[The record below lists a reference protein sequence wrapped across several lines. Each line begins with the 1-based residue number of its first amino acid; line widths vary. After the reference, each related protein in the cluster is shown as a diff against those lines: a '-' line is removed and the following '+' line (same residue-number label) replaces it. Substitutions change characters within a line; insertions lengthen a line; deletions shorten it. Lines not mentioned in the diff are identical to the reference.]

1 LNSVKAVLGILGT
14 LLVLAAAYYGM
25 YRGWRNRQSRQA
37 DLAPLPAVPEAVTQ
51 HDKTRGVEGVY
62 VATTSAGDWMDRI
75 AVHEL
80 GVRSIADLAV
90 SEAGLIFRRQGA
102 ADVFIPAG
110 HLTGVRTDRG
120 IAGKVTAEKSGLVVV
135 SWNHDGRELDTGFRP
150 RRKAD
155 LGALTESIATL
166 IGAEAQ

>member
-1 LNSVKAVLGILGT
+1 VKTVLGILGT
-14 LLVLAAAYYGM
+14 LLVLAAAYFGM

-37 DLAPLPAVPEAVTQ
+37 DLSPLPAVPE
-51 HDKTRGVEGVY
+51 DNTRGVEGVY

-90 SEAGLIFRRQGA
+90 SEAGLIFHRQGA
-102 ADVFIPAG
+102 ADVFIPAD

-135 SWNHDGRELDTGFRP
+135 TWTHDGREFDTGFRP

-155 LGALTESIATL
+155 TATLTESIAPL
-166 IGAEAQ
+166 IGAEQR

>member
-1 LNSVKAVLGILGT
+1 MRAFLGILGT
-14 LLVLAAAYYGM
+14 LLVLAAGYFGM
-25 YRGWRNRQSRQA
+25 YRGWRNRQTRQA
-37 DLAPLPAVPEAVTQ
+37 DLAPLPTAPEET
-51 HDKTRGVEGVY
+51 TRGVEGVY

-80 GVRSIADLAV
+80 GVRATADLAV
-90 SEAGLIFRRQGA
+90 SEAGLIFHRQGA
-102 ADVFIPAG
+102 ADVFIPAD

-135 SWNHDGRELDTGFRP
+135 TWTHDGRELDTGFRP

-155 LGALTESIATL
+155 TAALTASISTL
-166 IGAEAQ
+166 IGAL

>member
-1 LNSVKAVLGILGT
+1 MKAVLGILGT
-14 LLVLAAAYYGM
+14 LLVLAAGYFGM
-25 YRGWRNRQSRQA
+25 YRGWRNRQARQA
-37 DLAPLPAVPEAVTQ
+37 DLAPLPAAPA
-51 HDKTRGVEGVY
+51 DDTRGVEGVY

-90 SEAGLIFRRQGA
+90 SADGLIFHRQGA
-102 ADVFIPAG
+102 ADVFIPAD

-135 SWNHDGRELDTGFRP
+135 TWNHDGRSLDTGFRP

-155 LGALTESIATL
+155 TAALTASISTL
-166 IGAEAQ
+166 IGAQ

>member
-1 LNSVKAVLGILGT
+1 MRAFLGILGT
-14 LLVLAAAYYGM
+14 LLVLAAGYFGM
-25 YRGWRNRQSRQA
+25 YRGWRNRQTRQA
-37 DLAPLPAVPEAVTQ
+37 DLAPLPTAPVETP
-51 HDKTRGVEGVY
+51 RGVEGVY

-80 GVRSIADLAV
+80 GVRATADLAV
-90 SEAGLIFRRQGA
+90 SEAGLIFHRQGA
-102 ADVFIPAG
+102 ADVFIPAD

-135 SWNHDGRELDTGFRP
+135 TWTHDGRELDTGFRP

-155 LGALTESIATL
+155 AAALTASISTL
-166 IGAEAQ
+166 IGAL

>member
-1 LNSVKAVLGILGT
+1 MKAFLGILGT
-14 LLVLAAAYYGM
+14 LLVLAAGYFGM

-37 DLAPLPAVPEAVTQ
+37 DLAPLPTAPKDT
-51 HDKTRGVEGVY
+51 TRGIEGVY

-80 GVRSIADLAV
+80 GVRATADLAV
-90 SEAGLIFRRQGA
+90 SEAGLIFHRQGA
-102 ADVFIPAG
+102 ADVFIPADR
-110 HLTGVRTDRG
+110 LTGVRTDRG

-135 SWNHDGRELDTGFRP
+135 TWTHDGRELDTGFRP

-155 LGALTESIATL
+155 TAALTASISTL
-166 IGAEAQ
+166 IGAQ

>member
-1 LNSVKAVLGILGT
+1 VKVFLGILGT
-14 LLVLAAAYYGM
+14 LLIIAVGYYGM

-37 DLAPLPAVPEAVTQ
+37 DLAPLPAVPDGGKA
-51 HDKTRGVEGVY
+51 RGVEGVY
-62 VATTSAGDWMDRI
+62 VATTAAGDWMDRI

-90 SEAGLIFRRQGA
+90 SEAGLIFHRHGA
-102 ADVFIPAG
+102 TDVFIPAD

-135 SWNHDGRELDTGFRP
+135 TWNHDGRALDTGFRP

-155 LGALTESIATL
+155 TAPLTESISTL
-166 IGAEAQ
+166 IGAEQR

>member
-1 LNSVKAVLGILGT
+1 MKAFLGILGT
-14 LLVLAAAYYGM
+14 LVVIGVAYYGM

-37 DLAPLPAVPEAVTQ
+37 DLAPLPVVPEGKA
-51 HDKTRGVEGVY
+51 RGVEGVY

-90 SEAGLIFRRQGA
+90 SEAGLIFHRQGA
-102 ADVFIPAG
+102 ADVFIPAD

-135 SWNHDGRELDTGFRP
+135 TWTHDGRSLDTGFRP

-155 LGALTESIATL
+155 TAALTESISTL
-166 IGAEAQ
+166 IGADQT

>member
-1 LNSVKAVLGILGT
+1 VKAFLGILGT
-14 LLVLAAAYYGM
+14 LLILAAGYFGM

-37 DLAPLPAVPEAVTQ
+37 ALAPLPSAP
-51 HDKTRGVEGVY
+51 DNDTRGVEGVY

-90 SEAGLIFRRQGA
+90 SADGLIFHRQGA
-102 ADVFIPAG
+102 ADVFIPVD

-135 SWNHDGRELDTGFRP
+135 TWTHDGRELDTGFRP

-155 LGALTESIATL
+155 TAALTASISTL
-166 IGAEAQ
+166 IGAV

>member
-1 LNSVKAVLGILGT
+1 MKAFLGILGT
-14 LLVLAAAYYGM
+14 LLVLAAGYFGM
-25 YRGWRNRQSRQA
+25 YRGWRNRQSRQS
-37 DLAPLPAVPEAVTQ
+37 DLAPLPAAPA
-51 HDKTRGVEGVY
+51 DKLRGVEGVY

-90 SEAGLIFRRQGA
+90 SEAGLIFHRQGA
-102 ADVFIPAG
+102 TDVFIPVDQ
-110 HLTGVRTDRG
+110 LTGVRTDRG

-135 SWNHDGRELDTGFRP
+135 TWTHDGRELDTGFRP

-155 LGALTESIATL
+155 TAALTESIATL
-166 IGAEAQ
+166 IGAEQR

>member
-1 LNSVKAVLGILGT
+1 VKAFLGILGT
-14 LLVLAAAYYGM
+14 LLILAAGYFGM

-37 DLAPLPAVPEAVTQ
+37 DLAPLPAVPPENVMA
-51 HDKTRGVEGVY
+51 KTRGTEGVY
-62 VATTSAGDWMDRI
+62 VATTTAGDWMDRI

-90 SEAGLIFRRQGA
+90 SEAGLIFHRQGA
-102 ADVFIPAG
+102 ADVYIPADQV
-110 HLTGVRTDRG
+110 TGVRTDRG

-135 SWNHDGRELDTGFRP
+135 TWTHDGHELDTGFRP

-155 LGALTESIATL
+155 TDALTATISTL
-166 IGAEAQ
+166 IGAQ

>member
-1 LNSVKAVLGILGT
+1 VTTVLGILGT
-14 LLVLAAAYYGM
+14 LLVLAAAYFGM

-37 DLAPLPAVPEAVTQ
+37 DLAPLPAVPPEIGAAKV
-51 HDKTRGVEGVY
+51 RGTEGVY

-90 SEAGLIFRRQGA
+90 SEAGLIFHRQGA
-102 ADVFIPAG
+102 ADVFIPVDQVSA
-110 HLTGVRTDRG
+110 VRTDRG

-135 SWNHDGRELDTGFRP
+135 TWNHDGRQLDTGFRP

-155 LGALTESIATL
+155 TAPLTESIATL
-166 IGAEAQ
+166 IGAEQR

>member
-1 LNSVKAVLGILGT
+1 MKAFLGILGT
-14 LLVLAAAYYGM
+14 LLVLAAGYFGM
-25 YRGWRNRQSRQA
+25 YRGWRNRQSRQS
-37 DLAPLPAVPEAVTQ
+37 DLAPLPAAPE
-51 HDKTRGVEGVY
+51 DKTRGVEGVY

-90 SEAGLIFRRQGA
+90 SEAGLIFHRQGA
-102 ADVFIPAG
+102 TDVFIPAD

-135 SWNHDGRELDTGFRP
+135 TWTHDGRELDTGFRP

-155 LGALTESIATL
+155 TAALTESIATL
-166 IGAEAQ
+166 IGAEQR

>member
-1 LNSVKAVLGILGT
+1 MKAVLGILGT
-14 LLVLAAAYYGM
+14 LLILAAGYFGM

-37 DLAPLPAVPEAVTQ
+37 DLAPLPAVPE
-51 HDKTRGVEGVY
+51 DKTRGTEGVY
-62 VATTSAGDWMDRI
+62 VATTTAGDWMDRI

-90 SEAGLIFRRQGA
+90 SADGLIFHRQGA
-102 ADVFIPAG
+102 ADVFIPADQV
-110 HLTGVRTDRG
+110 TGVRTDRG

-135 SWNHDGRELDTGFRP
+135 TWTHDGHELDTGFRP

-155 LGALTESIATL
+155 TEALTASISTL
-166 IGAEAQ
+166 IGAQ

>member
-1 LNSVKAVLGILGT
+1 MKVLLGVIGT
-14 LLVLAAAYYGM
+14 LLVLAAGYFGM

-37 DLAPLPAVPEAVTQ
+37 DLAPLPAVPPESDAV
-51 HDKTRGVEGVY
+51 KIRGVEGVY

-80 GVRSIADLAV
+80 GVRATADLAV
-90 SEAGLIFRRQGA
+90 SEAGLIFHRQGA
-102 ADVFIPAG
+102 ADVFIPADR
-110 HLTGVRTDRG
+110 LTGVRTDRG

-135 SWNHDGRELDTGFRP
+135 SWTHDGRELDTGFRP

-155 LGALTESIATL
+155 TAALTASISTL
-166 IGAEAQ
+166 IGAQ

>member
-1 LNSVKAVLGILGT
+1 VKAFLGILGT
-14 LLVLAAAYYGM
+14 LLILAAAYFGM

-37 DLAPLPAVPEAVTQ
+37 ELAPLPAVPDE
-51 HDKTRGVEGVY
+51 DKTRGIEGVY
-62 VATTSAGDWMDRI
+62 VATTTAGDWMDRI

-90 SEAGLIFRRQGA
+90 SADGLIFHRQGA
-102 ADVFIPAG
+102 ADVFIPVDQV
-110 HLTGVRTDRG
+110 TGVRTDRG

-135 SWNHDGRELDTGFRP
+135 TWTHDGHQLDTGFRP

-155 LGALTESIATL
+155 TAALTASISTL
-166 IGAEAQ
+166 IGAQ

>member
-1 LNSVKAVLGILGT
+1 MRAFLGILGT
-14 LLVLAAAYYGM
+14 LLVLAAGYFGM

-37 DLAPLPAVPEAVTQ
+37 DLAPLPEAPPENDSAT
-51 HDKTRGVEGVY
+51 TRGIEGVY

-80 GVRSIADLAV
+80 GVRATADLAV
-90 SEAGLIFRRQGA
+90 SEAGLIFHRQGA
-102 ADVFIPAG
+102 ADVFIPAD

-135 SWNHDGRELDTGFRP
+135 TWTHDGRELDTGFRP

-155 LGALTESIATL
+155 TAALTASISTL
-166 IGAEAQ
+166 IGAL

>member
-1 LNSVKAVLGILGT
+1 MKAFLGVLGT
-14 LLVLAAAYYGM
+14 LLVIAAGYWAM
-25 YRGWRNRQSRQA
+25 YRGWRNRQARQV
-37 DLAPLPAVPEAVTQ
+37 DLAPLPEAPADDKAVFSQ
-51 HDKTRGVEGVY
+51 RGVEGVY

-80 GVRSIADLAV
+80 GVRSTADLAV
-90 SEAGLIFRRQGA
+90 SEAGLIFHRQGA
-102 ADVFIPAG
+102 ADVYIPVD

-135 SWNHDGRELDTGFRP
+135 TWNHDGRALDTGFRP

-155 LGALTESIATL
+155 TAALTESISTL
-166 IGAEAQ
+166 IGAEQK

>member
-1 LNSVKAVLGILGT
+1 MKAFLGILGT
-14 LLVLAAAYYGM
+14 LLVLAAGYFGM

-37 DLAPLPAVPEAVTQ
+37 DLAPLPTAPPE
-51 HDKTRGVEGVY
+51 DKMRGVEGVY
-62 VATTSAGDWMDRI
+62 VATTTAGDWMDRI

-90 SEAGLIFRRQGA
+90 SADGLIFHRQGA
-102 ADVFIPAG
+102 ADVFIPADQV
-110 HLTGVRTDRG
+110 TGVRTDRG

-135 SWNHDGRELDTGFRP
+135 TWTHDGHQLDTGFRP

-155 LGALTESIATL
+155 TAALTESISTL
-166 IGAEAQ
+166 IGAP

>member
-1 LNSVKAVLGILGT
+1 MKTFLGILGT
-14 LLVLAAAYYGM
+14 LLVVAAGYYGM
-25 YRGWRNRQSRQA
+25 YRGWRNRQARQA
-37 DLAPLPAVPEAVTQ
+37 DLAPLPPVPENG
-51 HDKTRGVEGVY
+51 KIKGVEGVY
-62 VATTSAGDWMDRI
+62 VATTTAGDWMDRI

-90 SEAGLIFRRQGA
+90 SEAGLIFHRQGA
-102 ADVFIPAG
+102 TDVFIPAD

-135 SWNHDGRELDTGFRP
+135 TWNHDGRELDTGFRP

-155 LGALTESIATL
+155 TAPLTESISTL
-166 IGAEAQ
+166 IGAEQA